1 MANMS
6 MTKNP
11 MPSQDPKVRARNYDE
26 VALGLRYRGVPEED
40 IRPRVERALKV
51 CGLDEFIEWPIS
63 ALSFGQKKR
72 VTIAAILVLEPSIMI
87 LDEPTAGQ
95 DYKHYT
101 EIMDFLEQ
109 INRLGIT
116 VILVTHDMHLMQEY
130 TSRAI
135 VMNNSRLLASGR
147 PSDIL
152 TNRELIESANL
163 KETSLFT
170 LCEKLGIQ
178 DASRFI
184 QNFIDFERKER
195 RK

>member
-1 MANMS
+1 MLFRS
-6 MTKNP
+6 
-11 MPSQDPKVRARNYDE
+11 
-26 VALGLRYRGVPEED
+26 
-40 IRPRVERALKV
+40 
-51 CGLDEFIEWPIS
+51 
-63 ALSFGQKKR
+63 
-72 VTIAAILVLEPSIMI
+72 
-87 LDEPTAGQ
+87 
-95 DYKHYT
+95 
-101 EIMDFLEQ
+101 
-109 INRLGIT
+109 
-116 VILVTHDMHLMQEY
+116 
-130 TSRAI
+130 
-135 VMNNSRLLASGR
+135 R

>member
-1 MANMS
+1 
-6 MTKNP
+6 
-11 MPSQDPKVRARNYDE
+11 
-26 VALGLRYRGVPEED
+26 
-40 IRPRVERALKV
+40 
-51 CGLDEFIEWPIS
+51 
-63 ALSFGQKKR
+63 
-72 VTIAAILVLEPSIMI
+72 MI

-95 DYKHYT
+95 DYRHYT
-101 EIMDFLEQ
+101 EIMDFLEG

-130 TSRAI
+130 TARAI
-135 VMNNSRLLASGR
+135 VMNNSRLLATGR

-152 TNRELIESANL
+152 TDRELIESANL

-170 LCEKLGIQ
+170 LCEKLGIR

>member
-1 MANMS
+1 M
-6 MTKNP
+6 
-11 MPSQDPKVRARNYDE
+11 
-26 VALGLRYRGVPEED
+26 
-40 IRPRVERALKV
+40 
-51 CGLDEFIEWPIS
+51 
-63 ALSFGQKKR
+63 
-72 VTIAAILVLEPSIMI
+72 TIAAILVLEPSIMI